1 LGRCPVYDA
10 AEVQASAAVC
20 GGEVGGEVGST
31 VGPHRGQLSLKL
43 VRGEVG
49 SARGIRGGEVR
60 CARGGGGE
68 VVCALWASPSLLNL
82 AS

>member
-1 LGRCPVYDA
+1 MYDA

-20 GGEVGGEVGST
+20 GEVGGEVGST

-49 SARGIRGGEVR
+49 SARGV
-60 CARGGGGE
+60 RGGGGE
-68 VVCALWASPSLLNL
+68 VGCARWASPSLLNR